1 MNDKSQKETV
11 YSNREARIRLT
22 PKCNYRCFFCHEEGG
37 CNAPVAEWQPLR
49 RLLLGLKAQRRKE
62 ITFTGGEPLLN
73 KPVLLKALEEI
84 SSWDNQP
91 EVTLITNAV
100 LLDESVIEALEK
112 CNSAKVHVS
121 IHDPLDAGYQLVTG
135 QSTRTA
141 IELEPILQRISSGK
155 LRLKLNAVITENY
168 FRDDRLLSAMLE
180 YACRTGAGTVKF
192 VELLETKD
200 IRFWPL
206 KKMSA
211 GSMERK
217 LLESGF
223 IFLKRTC
230 RTSYWRSSDGLT
242 VEVTRCACAAGCE
255 RCDETRG
262 DSFTGGTHYHPC
274 FLDEKTI
281 LVEGRMLEHVLVEGD
296 VFLKEFIAAKNV
308 A

>member
-1 MNDKSQKETV
+1 MNDKSRKETA

-37 CNAPVAEWQPLR
+37 CNAPVAEWEPLH
-49 RLLLGLKAQRRKE
+49 RLLLELKAQGRKE

-84 SSWDNQP
+84 ASWDVQP

-100 LLDESVIEALEK
+100 LLDERVIEALEK
-112 CNSAKVHVS
+112 CLSAKVHVS
-121 IHDPLDAGYQLVTG
+121 IHDPRDAGYQLVTG
-135 QSTRTA
+135 QSARTA
-141 IELEPILQRISSGK
+141 TELVPVLRRISAGK
-155 LRLKLNAVITENY
+155 LRLKLNAVITENHI
-168 FRDDRLLSAMLE
+168 RDDRALPEMLE

-200 IRFWPL
+200 ARFWPL

-217 LLESGF
+217 LVESGF
-223 IFLKRTC
+223 AFLKRTC
-230 RTSYWRSSDGLT
+230 RTSYWRSADGLT

-281 LVEGRMLEHVLVEGD
+281 PVEGRMLEDVLEEGEM
-296 VFLKEFIAAKNV
+296 FLKEFIAAKN
-308 A
+308 AA